1 MNNIHENKTY
11 LIVNAVPNY
20 DALASF
26 QLYLSQIVDIF
37 KKFGGSNMQR
47 FKVQEQIM
55 GRGNIK
61 AIAIFEFPSTEAIK
75 AMKNSEDFSQL
86 NELRK
91 KAYLQEVDLMICQ

>member
-1 MNNIHENKTY
+1 MQENKTY

-20 DALASF
+20 NDLESF
-26 QLYLSQIVDIF
+26 QSYLSQIVEIF

-55 GRGNIK
+55 GQGNIK
-61 AIAIFEFPSTEAIK
+61 AIAVFEFPSAEAIK
-75 AMKNSEDFSQL
+75 AMKNSEDFSNL

-91 KAYLQEVDLMICQ
+91 KAYLQEVDLMICE